1 MFFCSSSCSN
11 VKAQSIFGLYSAAV
25 LLVLLLEIQKA
36 ASSPLARTEQDEQKL
51 KITLLYKRDSFFSVS
66 GTREKQ
72 KLRDD
77 TLYYNRQ
84 AASSLK
90 LCMEQKIQFYCLLTK
105 LYFPSPL
112 HYHAVKMIL
121 RRISFTLAKL
131 KHNTTI

>member
-25 LLVLLLEIQKA
+25 LLELLLEIQKA

-77 TLYYNRQ
+77 TLYYYYNRLSEIVYG
-84 AASSLK
+84 AENSILLSFDEAPAIFLPHSF
-90 LCMEQKIQFYCLLTK
+90 FY
-105 LYFPSPL
+105 
-112 HYHAVKMIL
+112 
-121 RRISFTLAKL
+121 
-131 KHNTTI
+131 TIM